1 MNKRKVFLLL
11 QSALCLALAL
21 LLAAAALG
29 IYREGLAEKAQNP
42 LAPVYTAERIA
53 ERARVLLP
61 LLLLTAGLALTGI
74 LLRIRD
80 EDGLRP
86 VKTGAMRSMARPAG
100 EKALRILLLLAAL
113 GLITLGVFNGS
124 ARDVLG
130 KAIKICTECIGLG

>member
-53 ERARVLLP
+53 ERA
-61 LLLLTAGLALTGI
+61 AKA
-74 LLRIRD
+74 
-80 EDGLRP
+80 
-86 VKTGAMRSMARPAG
+86 AAPA
-100 EKALRILLLLAAL
+100 EPAAE
-113 GLITLGVFNGS
+113 
-124 ARDVLG
+124 A
-130 KAIKICTECIGLG
+130 